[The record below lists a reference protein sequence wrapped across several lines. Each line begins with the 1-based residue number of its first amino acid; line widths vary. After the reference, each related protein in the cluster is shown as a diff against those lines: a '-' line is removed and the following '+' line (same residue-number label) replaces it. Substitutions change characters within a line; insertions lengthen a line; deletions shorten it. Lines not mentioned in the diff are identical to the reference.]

1 MLYHGGPGKSISRE
15 EIDYGSEVLSW
26 FLKEGAGEVRI
37 ASVNIFSISGILGL
51 LQVTQCLGFG
61 QLELVSSVIEFE
73 RSIKEVLQVAVY

>member
-15 EIDYGSEVLSW
+15 EIDYESEVLSW

-51 LQVTQCLGFG
+51 PPSYPVLRLWAIRTGF
-61 QLELVSSVIEFE
+61 
-73 RSIKEVLQVAVY
+73 